1 MSLFLQTR
9 IGTEA
14 AYKAKFNT
22 LVAISKKILTERGYL
37 RGWRPSPAQIEATI
51 AAAAADAG
59 DAAAH

>member
-1 MSLFLQTR
+1 MRSILQTR

-37 RGWRPSPAQIEATI
+37 RGWRPSPAQGLRRRKGT
-51 AAAAADAG
+51 
-59 DAAAH
+59 